1 MLECF
6 SNICQIVHFDGGK
19 MQNIKWLFFDLGS
32 TLIDETDCINDRIE
46 QIYSFTKISKNNIR
60 NRMYELSNNSS
71 IPLKI
76 IAKENGVDNL
86 VWDSSLEKLYPGV
99 SNILKKLSQKYKIGI
114 IANQPFGTADRLKE
128 WNIYEYF
135 DVICASAEEKCA
147 KPDLKLFEIALA
159 KADCAPE
166 NAVMIGDRIDNDIIP
181 AGQLGMKT
189 VWIKQGLSKYYKNES
204 KFIPNVTVNSLDE
217 LLNINYEVL

>member
-6 SNICQIVHFDGGK
+6 SEICQIVYFDGGK

-32 TLIDETDCINDRIE
+32 TLIDETECINDRIE

-76 IAKENGVDNL
+76 IAKEYGVDNL
-86 VWDSSLEKLYPGV
+86 IWDSSLEKLYPGV

-128 WNIYEYF
+128 RNIYEYF

-147 KPDLKLFEIALA
+147 KPDLRLFQIALA

-181 AGQLGMKT
+181 ASQLGMKT

-217 LLNINYEVL
+217 LLNINYEEI

>member
-1 MLECF
+1 
-6 SNICQIVHFDGGK
+6 

-32 TLIDETDCINDRIE
+32 TLIDETECINDRIE
-46 QIYSFTKISKNNIR
+46 QIYSFTMISKDNIR
-60 NRMYELSNNSS
+60 NRMYELSNKSS

-128 WNIYEYF
+128 WNICEYF

-204 KFIPNVTVNSLDE
+204 KFIPHVTVNSLDE

>member
-6 SNICQIVHFDGGK
+6 SEICQIVYFDGGK

-32 TLIDETDCINDRIE
+32 TLIDETECINDRIE
-46 QIYSFTKISKNNIR
+46 QIYSFTMISKNNIR
-60 NRMYELSNNSS
+60 NRIYELSNNSS

-147 KPDLKLFEIALA
+147 KPNLKLFEIALA

-217 LLNINYEVL
+217 LLNINYEEI

>member
-6 SNICQIVHFDGGK
+6 SEICQIVYFDGGK

-46 QIYSFTKISKNNIR
+46 QIYSFTKISNNNIR

-135 DVICASAEEKCA
+135 DVICASDEEKCA

-204 KFIPNVTVNSLDE
+204 KFIPNVIVNSLDE
-217 LLNINYEVL
+217 LLNINYEEI

>member
-1 MLECF
+1 
-6 SNICQIVHFDGGK
+6 

-147 KPDLKLFEIALA
+147 KPNLKLFEIALA
-159 KADCAPE
+159 KADCAPD

-204 KFIPNVTVNSLDE
+204 KFIPNVIVNSLDE

>member
-1 MLECF
+1 
-6 SNICQIVHFDGGK
+6 

-46 QIYSFTKISKNNIR
+46 QIYSFTKNSKNNIR

-86 VWDSSLEKLYPGV
+86 VWDSSLEKLYHGV

>member
-1 MLECF
+1 MLDCF
-6 SNICQIVHFDGGK
+6 SEICQLVYFDGGK

-71 IPLKI
+71 ISLKI

-86 VWDSSLEKLYPGV
+86 IWDSSLEKLYPGV
-99 SNILKKLSQKYKIGI
+99 SNNLKKLSENYKLGI
-114 IANQPFGTADRLKE
+114 IANQSLGTADRLKE
-128 WNIYEYF
+128 WNIYKYF
-135 DVICASAEEKCA
+135 DVICASAEENCA
-147 KPDLKLFEIALA
+147 KPDLKLFKIALE
-159 KADCAPE
+159 KADCAPK
-166 NAVMIGDRIDNDIIP
+166 NAVMIGDRIDNDILP
-181 AGQLGMKT
+181 AHQLGMKT

-217 LLNINYEVL
+217 LLNINYEEI

>member
-1 MLECF
+1 
-6 SNICQIVHFDGGK
+6 

-114 IANQPFGTADRLKE
+114 IANQPFGTDDRLKE

-159 KADCAPE
+159 KADCAPD

-204 KFIPNVTVNSLDE
+204 KFIPNVIVNSLDE

>member
-6 SNICQIVHFDGGK
+6 SEICQIVYFDGGK

-135 DVICASAEEKCA
+135 DVICASDEEKCA

-204 KFIPNVTVNSLDE
+204 KFIPNVIVNSLDE
-217 LLNINYEVL
+217 LLNINYEEI

>member
-1 MLECF
+1 MKI
-6 SNICQIVHFDGGK
+6 NRGK
-19 MQNIKWLFFDLGS
+19 MQNIKYLFFDLGS

-46 QIYSFTKISKNNIR
+46 QIYSFTMISKNNIR
-60 NRMYELSNNSS
+60 NRMYELSNKSS

-86 VWDSSLEKLYPGV
+86 IWDNSLEKLYPNV
-99 SNILKKLSQKYKIGI
+99 TIILQKLSENYKLGI
-114 IANQPFGTADRLKE
+114 IANQPLGTADRLKE
-128 WNIYEYF
+128 WNIYKYF

-147 KPDLKLFEIALA
+147 KPDLRLFQIALN
-159 KADCAPE
+159 KTDCKPYE
-166 NAVMIGDRIDNDIIP
+166 TVMIGDRIDNDIIP

-204 KFIPNVTVNSLDE
+204 NLIPNATVNSIDE
-217 LLNINYEVL
+217 LLNINYEEI

>member
-6 SNICQIVHFDGGK
+6 SEICQIVYFDGGK

-32 TLIDETDCINDRIE
+32 TLIDETECINDRIE
-46 QIYSFTKISKNNIR
+46 QIYSFTMISKDNIR

-76 IAKENGVDNL
+76 IAKENCVDNL

-217 LLNINYEVL
+217 LLNINYEEI

>member
-6 SNICQIVHFDGGK
+6 SEICQIVYFDGGK

-32 TLIDETDCINDRIE
+32 TLIDETECINDRIE
-46 QIYSFTKISKNNIR
+46 QIYSFTMISKNNIR

-204 KFIPNVTVNSLDE
+204 KFIPNVIVNSLDE
-217 LLNINYEVL
+217 LLNINYEEI